1 MEMKQPAKLYGTQLG
16 TAPAQNATQNAMPQ
30 LAFSDD
36 DETTDALEAIRIRMH
51 LKLLG
56 IEEQIANPT
65 LDRNL
70 RRIEDRLNE
79 LLESCSFCATLYSC
93 SHFAKNTYRNRRRCV
108 ASLNV
113 DKSY

>member
-16 TAPAQNATQNAMPQ
+16 TAPAQNAMPP

-79 LLESCSFCATLYSC
+79 LLEKL
-93 SHFAKNTYRNRRRCV
+93 
-108 ASLNV
+108 
-113 DKSY
+113 